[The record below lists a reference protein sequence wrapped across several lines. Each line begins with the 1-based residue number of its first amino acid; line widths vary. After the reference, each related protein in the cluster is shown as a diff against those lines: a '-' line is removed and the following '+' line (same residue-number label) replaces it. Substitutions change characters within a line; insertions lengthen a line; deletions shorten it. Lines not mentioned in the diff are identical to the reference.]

1 MMTIIDILNC
11 IPSTSVR
18 CETGFSQMKLIKTC
32 RRTKLRGS
40 TLKKSLKNPYIEEQT
55 TQWPKEKGQKDKQ
68 RCSSICQA
76 GEYQC
81 IRL

>member
-40 TLKKSLKNPYIEEQT
+40 TLKKSLKI
-55 TQWPKEKGQKDKQ
+55 PKG
-68 RCSSICQA
+68 
-76 GEYQC
+76 
-81 IRL
+81 